1 MAKILRDGDVWSGA
15 ALAALG
21 IYILVQASAWD
32 YFSLDGPGP
41 GFFPFWYGAAMTT
54 LALVLIISK
63 VRKSNAGQ
71 EPQQGIQPETQTG
84 TPQDKPPLL
93 DWTTTGRA
101 LGTWAAFALAV
112 VLMAPLGFVLSF
124 ALLTFFIVAWVFR
137 RSLLT
142 AGITAVVTALAFHLA
157 FPVALGVDLP
167 TGFFGF

>member
-1 MAKILRDGDVWSGA
+1 MAMCGPA
-15 ALAALG
+15 PPLAALG

-54 LALVLIISK
+54 LALVLIVSK

-71 EPQQGIQPETQTG
+71 EPQTRNTAGNTTG

-101 LGTWAAFALAV
+101 LGTWAAFAL
-112 VLMAPLGFVLSF
+112 GGCS
-124 ALLTFFIVAWVFR
+124 
-137 RSLLT
+137 
-142 AGITAVVTALAFHLA
+142 
-157 FPVALGVDLP
+157 
-167 TGFFGF
+167 

>member
-1 MAKILRDGDVWSGA
+1 
-15 ALAALG
+15 
-21 IYILVQASAWD
+21 
-32 YFSLDGPGP
+32 
-41 GFFPFWYGAAMTT
+41 
-54 LALVLIISK
+54 
-63 VRKSNAGQ
+63 
-71 EPQQGIQPETQTG
+71 
-84 TPQDKPPLL
+84 LL

-137 RSLLT
+137 RPLLT

>member
-71 EPQQGIQPETQTG
+71 ETQPETQTA

-112 VLMAPLGFVLSF
+112 ALMAPLGFVLRY